1 MGDQGKT
8 PKSGLIRLCIAFIVV
23 GIYMGA
29 VGLAARTTG
38 ELIHGLSPTHA
49 YAWYEAI
56 LGGMVCIVAGV
67 GGIWAVSRKQQ

>member
-1 MGDQGKT
+1 MTDQSKT
-8 PKSGLIRLCIAFIVV
+8 PKSGLILLCIVFIVV

-56 LGGMVCIVAGV
+56 LGGMVCIIVGVA
-67 GGIWAVSRKQQ
+67 GIWAVLRKQN